1 MRTGSNKLLPSKAT
15 WHYKARFCPPLR
27 GSTWQSCL
35 FRLVAVTVFVSLAS
49 CANTN
54 KSDQSTAVAATQ
66 QATTVLSLDKEDLY
80 DFLVADLST
89 QRQSYDVAAANYL
102 DLARRTA
109 DASLAELA
117 ARSAMQ
123 AGDSKQALT
132 ALELWLEI
140 KPNDERALSS
150 MTRLYLSEQRIDDA
164 YARLEKIRNSRQ
176 KEEGKGFLYVARLL
190 AVTRQREA
198 ATELIDRLTVAHE
211 GDIDAAYAKSYL
223 ALQFGQ
229 YERAN
234 SELAPVLQQRGDQQQ
249 VILQKT
255 LILRRMQK
263 NDEAAEFLAAAL
275 AKQPNNFD
283 LRSVYAGLLV
293 DIERYEDALNQYQRL
308 SELAPDN
315 DAVAFASGL
324 LLLQLQ
330 QIDAALAQ
338 FEALYQRG
346 SSNPGVPYNLAR
358 IAEVRE
364 DIDGALRFYSQV
376 TGGQSYTEA
385 QLRIAVLTAMQGDIP
400 AARAQLGIL
409 RTNIPAMATQASLT
423 EGGLLQDANLY
434 DDAIAVYTEA
444 LTTQPNNVQL
454 LYARSLAYAQADRFE
469 LFEQDAQAILAR
481 EPNNADALNALGYY
495 LADRTTRYDE
505 AEKYIKRA
513 LELEGDSHFILDSY
527 GWLQFRLGNY
537 DEALSYIRRAL
548 EIQSDAEI
556 SAHLGEILWVMGNRD
571 EARRVWREAA
581 EQDAENKVLQEV
593 MQRFGL

>member
-1 MRTGSNKLLPSKAT
+1 MVIVVFTG
-15 WHYKARFCPPLR
+15 
-27 GSTWQSCL
+27 
-35 FRLVAVTVFVSLAS
+35 LAS
-49 CANTN
+49 CVNTK
-54 KSDQSTAVAATQ
+54 KSERSTATVATQ
-66 QATTVLSLDKEDLY
+66 QATTAPSLDKEDLY

-89 QRQSYDVAAANYL
+89 QRQNYDVAAANYFN
-102 DLARRTA
+102 LARRTA
-109 DASLAELA
+109 DASLAESA

-123 AGDSKQALT
+123 SGDSKQALS
-132 ALELWLEI
+132 ALELWLDI
-140 KPNDERALSS
+140 KPDDERALASVV
-150 MTRLYLSEQRIDDA
+150 RLYLSEQRIDDA
-164 YARLEKIRNSRQ
+164 YARLEQIRNGRG

-190 AVTRQREA
+190 AATRQREA
-198 ATELIDRLTVAHE
+198 ATELIDRLTAAHD
-211 GDIDAAYAKSYL
+211 GDIDASYARSYL

-234 SELAPVLQQRGDQQQ
+234 SELEPVLQQRGDQQQ

-275 AKQPNNFD
+275 AKQPNNVD
-283 LRSVYAGLLV
+283 LRSTYAGLLI
-293 DIERYEDALNQYQRL
+293 DIERYEDALSQYQRL

-315 DAVAFASGL
+315 DQVVFASGL

-330 QIDAALAQ
+330 QIDAAQAQ

-364 DIDGALRFYSQV
+364 NIGDALRLYSQV
-376 TGGQSYTEA
+376 TGGQNYTDA
-385 QLRIAVLTAMQGDIP
+385 QIRIAVLTAMQGDIP
-400 AARAQLGIL
+400 AARAQLSVL

-423 EGGLLQDANLY
+423 EGGLLQDAKLY

-444 LTTQPNNVQL
+444 LATQPDNVQL
-454 LYARSLAYAQADRFE
+454 LYARSLAYAQIDRFE

-481 EPNNADALNALGYY
+481 EPDNTDALNALGYY

-556 SAHLGEILWVMGNRD
+556 SAHLGEILWVTGKRS

-581 EQDAENKVLQEV
+581 EQDAGNEVLQEV

>member
-1 MRTGSNKLLPSKAT
+1 MRIRNNQSLPV
-15 WHYKARFCPPLR
+15 KARFCR
-27 GSTWQSCL
+27 GGTWQSCL
-35 FRLVAVTVFVSLAS
+35 FRLVVIVVFTGLAS
-49 CANTN
+49 CVNTK
-54 KSDQSTAVAATQ
+54 KSERSTATVATQ
-66 QATTVLSLDKEDLY
+66 QATTAPSLDKEDLY

-89 QRQSYDVAAANYL
+89 QRQNYDVAAANYFN
-102 DLARRTA
+102 LARRTA
-109 DASLAELA
+109 DASLAESA

-123 AGDSKQALT
+123 SGDSKQALS
-132 ALELWLEI
+132 ALELWLDI
-140 KPNDERALSS
+140 KPDDERALASVV
-150 MTRLYLSEQRIDDA
+150 RLYLSEQRIDDA
-164 YARLEKIRNSRQ
+164 YARLEQIRNGRG

-190 AVTRQREA
+190 AATRQREA
-198 ATELIDRLTVAHE
+198 ATELIDRLTAAHD
-211 GDIDAAYAKSYL
+211 GDIDASYARSYL

-234 SELAPVLQQRGDQQQ
+234 SELEPVLQQRGDQQQ

-275 AKQPNNFD
+275 AKQPNNVD
-283 LRSVYAGLLV
+283 LRSTYAGLLI
-293 DIERYEDALNQYQRL
+293 DIERYEDALSQYQRL

-315 DAVAFASGL
+315 DQVVFASGL

-330 QIDAALAQ
+330 QIDAAQAQ

-364 DIDGALRFYSQV
+364 NIGDALRLYSQV
-376 TGGQSYTEA
+376 TGGQNYTDA
-385 QLRIAVLTAMQGDIP
+385 QIRIAVLTAMQGDIP
-400 AARAQLGIL
+400 AARAQLSVL

-423 EGGLLQDANLY
+423 EGGLLQDAKLY

-444 LTTQPNNVQL
+444 LATQPDNVQL
-454 LYARSLAYAQADRFE
+454 LYARSLAYAQIDRFE

-481 EPNNADALNALGYY
+481 EPDNTDALNALGYY

-556 SAHLGEILWVMGNRD
+556 SAHLGEILWVTGKRS

-581 EQDAENKVLQEV
+581 EQDAGNEVLQEV